1 MRYSTNSRN
10 IRLLGPR
17 GISLILLVGLLLIG
31 CQEFFTYSLFEGL
44 QRDPADLPPEQQ
56 ISYAR
61 SALAAGDVD
70 AMADIYDKI
79 AGLAAD
85 GNDPELYLLA
95 ADLAMG
101 ASGLTDVIA
110 DVLTDDDPGTLD
122 YTVVLAG
129 LDTAMLGNVS
139 VQVLAAEGAGGT
151 PTTEQY
157 LTAAGAELLGLLEG
171 GGSLPDPWPATP
183 PDPLVTPADKALYFL
198 QQAGE
203 DPEAFDDIFGA

>member
-1 MRYSTNSRN
+1 MKYSANSRN
-10 IRLLGPR
+10 IHLLGPR
-17 GISLILLVGLLLIG
+17 GISLILLVGFLFIG

-44 QRDPADLPPEQQ
+44 QRDPADLPAEQQ

-70 AMADIYDKI
+70 AMADIYDEI
-79 AGLAAD
+79 VGLAAD

-171 GGSLPDPWPATP
+171 GGTL
-183 PDPLVTPADKALYFL
+183 PADWSAVTADPAGSADQKALYFL

-203 DPEAFDDIFGA
+203 DPEAFDDIFGE